1 MSNWCF
7 TSYTVTKSKAEG
19 GIEPL
24 FKFIEETIN
33 KECLTKNGFGNNWLG
48 DLIERGLKTSY
59 EEYDCRGTVDYLEKC
74 SEEQVIFETKSAW
87 GPTPDMFFD
96 LCKVFVPGAEITF
109 TAEEPGMGEYITNDP
124 VYNGLFIID
133 SSNDDIESNFEA
145 TERDV
150 RDLVIKL
157 AGESPD
163 WEKIENVI
171 QALREGDYN
180 ISINA
185 WDYEDIGPNY
195 EIPFSSVA

>member
-1 MSNWCF
+1 MPNWCF
-7 TSYTVTKSKAEG
+7 TSYTVTRSKAEG

-24 FKFIEETIN
+24 FKFIEKTIN
-33 KECLTKNGFGNNWLG
+33 EPNRIKTDFGNEWLG
-48 DLIERGLKTSY
+48 DLVEKGLGVN
-59 EEYDCRGTVDYLEKC
+59 YDQYPCRGRLTYLEENN
-74 SEEQVIFETKSAW
+74 EEQMTFETETAW
-87 GPTPDMFFD
+87 SPMPDMFFD
-96 LCKVFVPGAEITF
+96 LCKVFVPGAEIIF

-145 TERDV
+145 TEQDV